1 MGRGAALML
10 ALFAMMVVGSTT
22 LSYVAS
28 RETSSSIAANAQ
40 LAADA
45 RTLASSGMSI
55 AKGILRSS
63 ETIWRRNHVGGVL
76 LNNYSLDGG
85 TVTVRLVDIVKRA
98 NPANGGNIFPDD
110 STTEVEV
117 TVSSTRGGATWNS
130 VANMSI
136 PSVVKGEYAIFA
148 NKIMIVDGS
157 NNFIGRWPNAPMSA
171 QKLRVNIGT
180 QADLAFLSNVYPWF
194 GSGVWLQGG
203 CRFEAEVAG
212 STPSD
217 PDSMKATWI

>member
-1 MGRGAALML
+1 MRCSGIRTVSEHFMNHHAFQPQLSHRRRDRSVRAQCNTEKGMGRGAALML
-10 ALFAMMVVGSTT
+10 ALFAMMVVGTTT

-63 ETIWRRNHVGGVL
+63 ETIWRRNHVAGVL
-76 LNNYSLDGG
+76 LNNYALDGG

-117 TVSSTRGGATWNS
+117 NVSSTRGA
-130 VANMSI
+130 
-136 PSVVKGEYAIFA
+136 
-148 NKIMIVDGS
+148 
-157 NNFIGRWPNAPMSA
+157 
-171 QKLRVNIGT
+171 LRGT
-180 QADLAFLSNVYPWF
+180 Q
-194 GSGVWLQGG
+194 
-203 CRFEAEVAG
+203 
-212 STPSD
+212 
-217 PDSMKATWI
+217 

>member
-10 ALFAMMVVGSTT
+10 ALFAMMVVGTTT

-98 NPANGGNIFPDD
+98 NPCLLYKQF
-110 STTEVEV
+110 
-117 TVSSTRGGATWNS
+117 
-130 VANMSI
+130 
-136 PSVVKGEYAIFA
+136 
-148 NKIMIVDGS
+148 
-157 NNFIGRWPNAPMSA
+157 
-171 QKLRVNIGT
+171 
-180 QADLAFLSNVYPWF
+180 
-194 GSGVWLQGG
+194 
-203 CRFEAEVAG
+203 
-212 STPSD
+212 
-217 PDSMKATWI
+217 